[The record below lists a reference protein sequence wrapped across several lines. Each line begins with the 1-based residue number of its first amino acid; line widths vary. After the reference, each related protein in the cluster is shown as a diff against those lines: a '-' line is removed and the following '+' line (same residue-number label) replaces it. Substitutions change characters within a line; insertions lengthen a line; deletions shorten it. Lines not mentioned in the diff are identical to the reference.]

1 MASSSG
7 AKRKTDQENH
17 VFQVRWETDYLF
29 IDFKGKPMCLVCL
42 GTLSKVKY
50 AKYTAAARASA
61 LNASYTV
68 ALELAKAKKPLS
80 DGEHIK
86 RCAIEMAKAFGD
98 DNLVKNFEVV
108 SLSRHTVTCRVF
120 DIHNHIEGK
129 MKQVMHDCKYFS
141 LALDESTDV
150 MDVSQLLIFTRTT
163 ASSFEVHEK
172 LLKLVSLHDTTRG
185 TDILNAIN
193 NVANT
198 PDLQGS
204 FNRTEQTALYCTV
217 SYTRLVGLILLFG
230 MKDKHRLILKVKC
243 NLHLSPQE
251 ALCART
257 LDFSHVM
264 DLVTKITKL
273 IRGGN
278 RSFSHKR
285 FIAFLDEVD
294 AAYGDLQMHT
304 DIQWMSRGKCLV
316 AYCRKLKDTAFLCD
330 MSLRTLP
337 GHTELYAHMT
347 AFQRKLEL
355 FKEGFSSRFLNLTH
369 FPACEEMQKMSLSA
383 RNYFTNI
390 RPTSRN
396 SDAVSEQP
404 SELQLELCDLQSD
417 PFFQARRNEK
427 GNSFWKLLPD
437 MFGSTYICES
447 SFLTMKHIK
456 SKERNRL
463 RDDTLFHLIRIGCTE
478 FDIDIQSIVHQQAKP
493 RFILETATRV
503 SFYPLKDFA
512 LSMSKHLLCCEK

>member
-1 MASSSG
+1 MLLSLAVL
-7 AKRKTDQENH
+7 KCLRFCDLDFMLPT
-17 VFQVRWETDYLF
+17 YLLY
-29 IDFKGKPMCLVCL
+29 ISLILCGICVDGKLRISL
-42 GTLSKVKY
+42 YRGTRVLTVH
-50 AKYTAAARASA
+50 
-61 LNASYTV
+61 ASYAV
-68 ALELAKAKKPLS
+68 ALQLAKAKKPLA
-80 DGEHIK
+80 DGELIK

-98 DNLVKNFEVV
+98 NNL
-108 SLSRHTVTCRVF
+108 
-120 DIHNHIEGK
+120 GK

-150 MDVSQLLIFTRTT
+150 TDVSQLLIFTRTIDG
-163 ASSFEVHEK
+163 SFEVHEE
-172 LLKLVSLHDTTRG
+172 LLKLVLLHDTTRG
-185 TDILNAIN
+185 TDIFNAVN
-193 NVANT
+193 NVARAYRGFDKLSAVVT
-198 PDLQGS
+198 DGAPAMQGRHTGFEGLLQQ
-204 FNRTEQTALYCTV
+204 NRANCP
-217 SYTRLVGLILLFG
+217 IL
-230 MKDKHRLILKVKC
+230 HCII
-243 NLHLSPQE
+243 HQE

-273 IRGGN
+273 IRED
-278 RSFSHKR
+278 SVH
-285 FIAFLDEVD
+285 
-294 AAYGDLQMHT
+294 GDT
-304 DIQWMSRGKCLV
+304 S

-330 MSLRTLP
+330 IAFLTDITSHLNHLNTNLQ
-337 GHTELYAHMT
+337 GKHQTVCELYAHMT
-347 AFQRKLEL
+347 TFQNKLEL
-355 FKEGFSSRFLNLTH
+355 FWEGFSSRFLNLTH
-369 FPACEEMQKMSLSA
+369 FPACEEKQKMSLSV

-390 RPTSRN
+390 RPTSKN

-493 RFILETATRV
+493 RV
-503 SFYPLKDFA
+503 S
-512 LSMSKHLLCCEK
+512 H